1 MYTLLFVIFIFL
13 VNIKNG
19 IIIFVFLQVNPDFPY
34 AYALLGNEYLV
45 TEELEKAITC
55 FQKAVKLDPRHYKS
69 W

>member
-1 MYTLLFVIFIFL
+1 M
-13 VNIKNG
+13 
-19 IIIFVFLQVNPDFPY
+19 NPDFPY

-69 W
+69 WYKNIYILYLTS

>member
-1 MYTLLFVIFIFL
+1 M
-13 VNIKNG
+13 
-19 IIIFVFLQVNPDFPY
+19 NPDFPY

>member
-1 MYTLLFVIFIFL
+1 
-13 VNIKNG
+13 
-19 IIIFVFLQVNPDFPY
+19 VNPDFPY

-69 W
+69 WYKKIHILYLTY